1 MAKVRLT
8 LHVPPSANDWHRVVR
23 GRPILSREARLYTK
37 AVELSALCQKVE
49 KIPSPKQIVVS
60 IRWYRARRA
69 GDVDK
74 RGAVLLDALQ
84 GIAYDNDSQI
94 VKYQIE
100 RDDSDPKNARMEIE
114 ITEAA

>member
-1 MAKVRLT
+1 MKLT
-8 LHVPPSANDWHRVVR
+8 LHVPPSANRWHRTVN

-37 AVELSALCQKVE
+37 AVELSALCQKVQ
-49 KIPSPKQIVVS
+49 KIPAPIQIAVS
-60 IRWYRARRA
+60 IVWYRERKS

-84 GIAYDNDSQI
+84 GICYDNDSQI
-94 VKYQIE
+94 KRYTIE
-100 RDDSDPKNARMEIE
+100 RFEDKENPRMEIE